1 MANLPS
7 GGGGSG
13 EHSTDIDAMY
23 DAFFKTSYSYF
34 DGTLIN
40 SYLQPPVEK
49 SNYSMSSNFLYFE
62 NYLVVDKNYINMFMG
77 TNLSGS
83 ASVLT
88 TLNDKYWMGQATG
101 TDYKAKIIYF
111 YNNGI
116 PIFGVRY
123 IPYSTQSN
131 QSHIRLLINPT
142 VFNLTKILP
151 KILTEKP
158 SSEITSITLGSNFLL
173 NTAGSAYSW
182 NEITYNNQPTGYYYS
197 SSPSDFECYYNGE
210 ANGGIQ
216 FMLANVPENNFVTI
230 QDSNN
235 TPLFKIEGYTR
246 NGSLTNTFLWF
257 NKNFFDFSAVFPKF
271 Y

>member
-1 MANLPS
+1 MPS
-7 GGGGSG
+7 GGGGGGSG
-13 EHSTDIDAMY
+13 EHSTDIDSLY
-23 DAFFKTSYSYF
+23 DNIYKTSISYF
-34 DGTLIN
+34 NGALNNTAL
-40 SYLQPPVEK
+40 SPPVEK
-49 SNYSMSSNFLYFE
+49 SNFSMTSNFLYFE

-83 ASVLT
+83 SSVLT

-101 TDYKAKIIYF
+101 SDYVAKTIYF
-111 YNNGI
+111 YNNGV

-158 SSEITSITLGSNFLL
+158 SSEITSITLGNNFLL
-173 NTAGSAYSW
+173 DTAGSAYSW
-182 NEITYNNQPTGYYYS
+182 NEITYNNVPTGYYYTT
-197 SSPSDFECYYNGE
+197 SPSGFECQYTIDG
-210 ANGGIQ
+210 NGGIML
-216 FMLANVPENNFVTI
+216 MLANVPENNFVTI

-246 NGSLTNTFLWF
+246 NGSLNNSFLWF